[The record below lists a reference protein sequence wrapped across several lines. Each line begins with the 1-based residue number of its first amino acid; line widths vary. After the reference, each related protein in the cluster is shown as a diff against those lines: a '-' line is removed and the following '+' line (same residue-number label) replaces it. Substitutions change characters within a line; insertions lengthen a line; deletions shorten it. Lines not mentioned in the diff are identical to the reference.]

1 MKREQENTMSIL
13 AASMAGLTAAALL
26 ALGAIGV
33 LSEAHRAPDQ
43 P

>member
-1 MKREQENTMSIL
+1 MTIL
-13 AASMAGLTAAALL
+13 ARGMGGLTAGALL
-26 ALGAIGV
+26 ALGVLAV

>member
-1 MKREQENTMSIL
+1 ML
-13 AASMAGLTAAALL
+13 AATAAALTAAALL